1 MSDYSLEKFL
11 DNKHYLKYK
20 KQKQKIIDKHPKI
33 KTNPYKTGPQI
44 IYNWTDDERKEW
56 RSYIKQIADLLLK
69 PNGNYQKFI
78 WDIEP
83 DSTKNRREFLLKKKK
98 STNINR

>member
-1 MSDYSLEKFL
+1 MSNYSLDNFL

-20 KQKQKIIDKHPKI
+20 KQKQRIVDKHPNI
-33 KTNPYKTGPQI
+33 TFYRKTTGPSI
-44 IYNWTDDERKEW
+44 DYNWTEDERQEW
-56 RSYIKQIADLLLK
+56 KKYIKQIADLILK
-69 PNGNYQKFI
+69 PNGEFQKFF

-98 STNINR
+98 STHINL